1 MSDHI
6 IFGGIGAIIG
16 FLLGGFV
23 VGSICGKEYKK
34 KIESLQYQLSEL
46 KDEKKQAK
54 EQDIIDRELALEDQD
69 PLKTLKETAISNNYI
84 SSDDLADEDDE
95 DEEEEDSHET
105 DFYEDTNVDFDDPF
119 DEDDIYLIEQRDF
132 EEDIKTRDNET
143 LTFYQEDGVLV
154 DDHNDKV
161 ENELRVVGKEFMEKV
176 KDTDEDFLY
185 VSNDIEDKMYE
196 IIVNHNESFYRDI
209 MGVTV

>member
-1 MSDHI
+1 MTDHI
-6 IFGGIGAIIG
+6 IYGSIGALIG
-16 FLLGGFV
+16 MILGGWF
-23 VGSICGKEYKK
+23 VGSVCGKEYKK
-34 KIESLQYQLSEL
+34 RIEALQYQIDQL
-46 KDEKKQAK
+46 KNERDTAKQA
-54 EQDIIDRELALEDQD
+54 DISKREMALEDPN
-69 PLKTLKETAISNNYI
+69 PLKTLKETAIYNGYT
-84 SSDDLADEDDE
+84 DGE
-95 DEEEEDSHET
+95 DEEEDDCHET

-154 DDHNDKV
+154 DDHNDRV

-176 KDTDEDFLY
+176 KDTDEDYLY

-196 IIVNHNESFYRDI
+196 VIVNHNESFYRDI
-209 MGVTV
+209 LGVTV

>member
-1 MSDHI
+1 MTDHI
-6 IFGGIGAIIG
+6 IYGSIGAIIG
-16 FLLGGFV
+16 FLIGGFV

-34 KIESLQYQLSEL
+34 KIESLQYQLNDL
-46 KDEKKQAK
+46 RDEKKQAR
-54 EQDIIDRELALEDQD
+54 EHDILEREMALEDPN
-69 PLKTLKETAISNNYI
+69 PLKTLKETAITNNYI

-95 DEEEEDSHET
+95 DEEDSHET
-105 DFYEDTNVDFDDPF
+105 DFYEDTDVDFDDPF
-119 DEDDIYLIEQRDF
+119 DEDDIYLIEQKDF
-132 EEDIKTRDNET
+132 EDDIKTRDNET

-154 DDHNDKV
+154 DDHNDRV

-196 IIVNHNESFYRDI
+196 IVVNHNESFYRDI

>member
-16 FLLGGFV
+16 FLIGGFV

-46 KDEKKQAK
+46 KDEKKMAK
-54 EQDIIDRELALEDQD
+54 EQDILDREMALDD
-69 PLKTLKETAISNNYI
+69 PNPLKTLKETAIAHDYI
-84 SSDDLADEDDE
+84 SSDDLADEDE
-95 DEEEEDSHET
+95 DDDDSHET
-105 DFYEDTNVDFDDPF
+105 DFYEDTDVDFDDPF
-119 DEDDIYLIEQRDF
+119 DEDDIYLIEQKDF
-132 EEDIKTRDNET
+132 EDDIKTRDNET

-154 DDHNDKV
+154 DDHNDRV

>member
-1 MSDHI
+1 MTDHI
-6 IFGGIGAIIG
+6 IYGSIGALIG
-16 FLLGGFV
+16 MILGGWF
-23 VGSICGKEYKK
+23 VGSVCGNEYKK
-34 KIESLQYQLSEL
+34 RIEALQYQIDQL
-46 KDEKKQAK
+46 KTERDTAKQA
-54 EQDIIDRELALEDQD
+54 DISKREMELEDPN
-69 PLKTLKETAISNNYI
+69 PLKTLKETAIYNGYT
-84 SSDDLADEDDE
+84 DGE
-95 DEEEEDSHET
+95 DEEEDDSHET

-154 DDHNDKV
+154 DDHNDRV
-161 ENELRVVGKEFMEKV
+161 ENELRVVGKEFMDKV

-209 MGVTV
+209 LGVTV

>member
-46 KDEKKQAK
+46 KNEKKQAK

-95 DEEEEDSHET
+95 EDSHET
-105 DFYEDTNVDFDDPF
+105 DFYEDTDVDFDDPF
-119 DEDDIYLIEQRDF
+119 DEEDIYLIEQRDF

-154 DDHNDKV
+154 DDHNLMV

>member
-1 MSDHI
+1 MTDHI
-6 IFGGIGAIIG
+6 IYGSIGAIIG
-16 FLLGGFV
+16 FLIGGFV

-34 KIESLQYQLSEL
+34 KIESLQYQLNDL
-46 KDEKKQAK
+46 RDEKKQAR
-54 EQDIIDRELALEDQD
+54 EHDILEREMALEDPN
-69 PLKTLKETAISNNYI
+69 PLKTLKETAITNNYI
-84 SSDDLADEDDE
+84 SSDDLADEEDE
-95 DEEEEDSHET
+95 DDSHET
-105 DFYEDTNVDFDDPF
+105 DFYEDTDVDFDDPF
-119 DEDDIYLIEQRDF
+119 DEDDIYLIEQKDF
-132 EEDIKTRDNET
+132 EDDIKTRDNET

-154 DDHNDKV
+154 DDHNDRV

-196 IIVNHNESFYRDI
+196 IVVNHNESFYRDI